1 MIPLISDVLTSALF
15 FQEEAMKKALIVFLC
30 VLLTGCT
37 ASPGVSSQSSGSQ
50 STSQGSSVQSS
61 DNSSQDSS
69 TPPDASQDSEDP
81 PPADPTPQPSGLE
94 NEDQIIQELLSTM
107 SVEEK
112 VGQMFFVRCPDTGAA
127 EAVSQYKLGG
137 YILFGRDFKDKTAQQ
152 VRSDIESYQSAS
164 GVPLL
169 IGTDE
174 EGGTV
179 VRASSNPNLFSRPCQ
194 SPQALFAQGGMD
206 SIIQDARQKSLTL
219 LDLGV
224 NVNLAPVADVSTDS
238 NDFIY
243 DRSFGQDA
251 QATAEY
257 VSNVVQ
263 AMGAE
268 GIGSVLKHFPGYGS
282 NVDTHTGVAIDE
294 RPYETFETSDF
305 LPFTAGIQAGADAVL
320 VSHNVMS
327 CVDAQLPASLSP
339 AVHQVLRDTLGFQGV
354 IMTDDLA
361 MEAVTAYAADGS
373 SAVMAVQAGN
383 DMIVTTDFQT
393 QIPQVVEAVNNGSID
408 EAQIDQSV
416 TRILQWKYE
425 LGLLGN

>member
-1 MIPLISDVLTSALF
+1 
-15 FQEEAMKKALIVFLC
+15 MKKALIVFLC
-30 VLLTGCT
+30 VLLTGCAPT
-37 ASPGVSSQSSGSQ
+37 SGTSAQSTGSQ
-50 STSQGSSVQSS
+50 STPQDSSVQSS
-61 DNSSQDSS
+61 DSSSQDSS
-69 TPPDASQDSEDP
+69 SGAPDASQDSEEPPSQPDP
-81 PPADPTPQPSGLE
+81 SVTSGSTE
-94 NEDQIIQELLSTM
+94 NQDQIIEELLSTM
-107 SVEEK
+107 TVEEK
-112 VGQMFFVRCPDTGAA
+112 VGQMFFVRCPDTGAV

-137 YILFGRDFKDKTAQQ
+137 YILFGRDFKDKTAEQ
-152 VRSDIESYQSAS
+152 VRNDISSYQSAS

-179 VRASSNPNLFSRPCQ
+179 VRASSNPNLFSHRGL
-194 SPQALFAQGGMD
+194 SPQALFAEGGID
-206 SIIQDARQKSLTL
+206 SIIQDARQKSVTL
-219 LDLGV
+219 LGLGV
-224 NVNLAPVADVSTDS
+224 NVNLAPVADVSTDP

-257 VSNVVQ
+257 VSNVVKT
-263 AMGAE
+263 MDAE
-268 GIGSVLKHFPGYGS
+268 GIGSVLKHFPGYGN

-294 RPYETFETSDF
+294 RPYETFQTSDY

-327 CVDAQLPASLSP
+327 CVDNQLPVSLSP
-339 AVHQVLRDTLGFQGV
+339 AVHNELHSTLGFQGV

-361 MEAVTAYAADGS
+361 MDAVAAYAGDQS
-373 SAVMAVQAGN
+373 PAVMAVKAGN
-383 DMIVTTDFQT
+383 DMIITTDFQT
-393 QIPQVVEAVNNGSID
+393 QIPEVVQAVKSGEID

-416 TRILQWKYE
+416 TRILQWKYD

>member
-1 MIPLISDVLTSALF
+1 
-15 FQEEAMKKALIVFLC
+15 MKKALIVFLC
-30 VLLTGCT
+30 VLLTGCAPT
-37 ASPGVSSQSSGSQ
+37 SGTSAQSTGSQ
-50 STSQGSSVQSS
+50 STPQDSSVQSS
-61 DNSSQDSS
+61 DSSSQDSS
-69 TPPDASQDSEDP
+69 SGAPDASQDSEEPPSKPDP
-81 PPADPTPQPSGLE
+81 SVTSGSTE
-94 NEDQIIQELLSTM
+94 NQDQIIEELLSTM
-107 SVEEK
+107 TVEEK
-112 VGQMFFVRCPDTGAA
+112 VGQMFFVRCPDTGAV

-137 YILFGRDFKDKTAQQ
+137 YILFGRDFKDKTAEQ
-152 VRSDIESYQSAS
+152 VRNDISSYQSAS

-179 VRASSNPNLFSRPCQ
+179 VRASSNPNLFSHRGL
-194 SPQALFAQGGMD
+194 SSQALFAEGGMD
-206 SIIQDARQKSLTL
+206 SIIQDARQKSVTL
-219 LDLGV
+219 LGLGV
-224 NVNLAPVADVSTDS
+224 NVNLAPVADVSTDP

-257 VSNVVQ
+257 VSNVVKT
-263 AMGAE
+263 MDAE
-268 GIGSVLKHFPGYGS
+268 GIGSVLKHFPGYGN

-294 RPYETFETSDF
+294 RPYETFQTSDY

-327 CVDAQLPASLSP
+327 CVDNQLPASLSP
-339 AVHQVLRDTLGFQGV
+339 AVHNELRSTLGFQGV

-361 MEAVTAYAADGS
+361 MDAVAAYAGDQS
-373 SAVMAVQAGN
+373 PAVMAVKAGN
-383 DMIVTTDFQT
+383 DMIITTDFQT
-393 QIPQVVEAVNNGSID
+393 QIPEVVQAVKSGEID

-416 TRILQWKYE
+416 TRVLQWKYD

>member
-1 MIPLISDVLTSALF
+1 
-15 FQEEAMKKALIVFLC
+15 MKKALIVFLC
-30 VLLTGCT
+30 VLLTGCAPT
-37 ASPGVSSQSSGSQ
+37 PGTGSQ
-50 STSQGSSVQSS
+50 STGSQSTPQDSSVQSS
-61 DNSSQDSS
+61 DSSSQDSS
-69 TPPDASQDSEDP
+69 SGAPDASQDSEEPPSQPDP
-81 PPADPTPQPSGLE
+81 SVTSGSTE
-94 NEDQIIQELLSTM
+94 NQDQIIEELLSTM
-107 SVEEK
+107 TVEEK
-112 VGQMFFVRCPDTGAA
+112 VGQMFFVRCPDTGAV

-137 YILFGRDFKDKTAQQ
+137 YILFGRDFKDKTAEQ
-152 VRSDIESYQSAS
+152 VRNDISSYQSAS

-179 VRASSNPNLFSRPCQ
+179 VRASSNPNLFSHRGL
-194 SPQALFAQGGMD
+194 SPQALFAEGGMD
-206 SIIQDARQKSLTL
+206 SIIQDARQKSVTL
-219 LDLGV
+219 LGLGV
-224 NVNLAPVADVSTDS
+224 NVNLAPVADVSTDP

-257 VSNVVQ
+257 VSNVVKT
-263 AMGAE
+263 MDAE
-268 GIGSVLKHFPGYGS
+268 GIGSVLKHFPGYGN

-294 RPYETFETSDF
+294 RPYETFQTSDY

-327 CVDAQLPASLSP
+327 CVDNQLPASLSP
-339 AVHQVLRDTLGFQGV
+339 AVHNELRSTLGFQGV

-361 MEAVTAYAADGS
+361 MDAVAAYAGDQS
-373 SAVMAVQAGN
+373 PAVMAVKAGN
-383 DMIVTTDFQT
+383 DMIITTDFQT
-393 QIPQVVEAVNNGSID
+393 QIPEVVQAVKSGEID

-416 TRILQWKYE
+416 TRVLQWKYD

>member
-1 MIPLISDVLTSALF
+1 
-15 FQEEAMKKALIVFLC
+15 MKKALIVFLC

-37 ASPGVSSQSSGSQ
+37 ASPGASSQSTGSQ
-50 STSQGSSVQSS
+50 STSQSSSAQSS
-61 DNSSQDSS
+61 DTSSQDSS
-69 TPPDASQDSEDP
+69 NQSDSSQDSEDV
-81 PPADPTPQPSGLE
+81 PSQNNVTSQTSGTE
-94 NEDQIIQELLSTM
+94 NEDQIIQELLSSM

-137 YILFGRDFKDKTAQQ
+137 YILFGRDFKGKTAEQ
-152 VRSDIESYQSAS
+152 VRSDIDSYQSAA

-179 VRASSNPNLFSRPCQ
+179 VRASSNPNLFPHVCQ
-194 SPQALFAQGGMD
+194 SPQTLYAQGGMD

-224 NVNLAPVADVSTDS
+224 NVNLAPVADVSTDP

-251 QATAEY
+251 QATADY

-263 AMGAE
+263 AMNAE
-268 GIGSVLKHFPGYGS
+268 GIGSVLKHFPGYG
-282 NVDTHTGVAIDE
+282 NNADTHTGVAIDQ
-294 RPYETFETSDF
+294 RPYETFETSDY

-327 CVDAQLPASLSP
+327 CVDSQLPASLSP
-339 AVHQVLRDTLGFQGV
+339 AVHQELRNTLGFQGV

-361 MEAVTAYAADGS
+361 MEAVAAYATNESA
-373 SAVMAVQAGN
+373 AVMAVQAGN

-393 QIPQVVEAVNNGSID
+393 QIPQVVEAVNNGTID
-408 EAQIDQSV
+408 EDQIDQSV
-416 TRILQWKYE
+416 TRILQWKYD
-425 LGLLGN
+425 LGLLGH

>member
-1 MIPLISDVLTSALF
+1 
-15 FQEEAMKKALIVFLC
+15 MKKALIVFLC
-30 VLLTGCT
+30 VLLTGCAPT
-37 ASPGVSSQSSGSQ
+37 SGTSAQSTGSQ
-50 STSQGSSVQSS
+50 STPQDSSVQSS
-61 DNSSQDSS
+61 DSSSQDSS
-69 TPPDASQDSEDP
+69 SGAPDASQDSEEPPSQPDP
-81 PPADPTPQPSGLE
+81 SVTSGSTE
-94 NEDQIIQELLSTM
+94 NQDQIIEELLSTM
-107 SVEEK
+107 TVEEK
-112 VGQMFFVRCPDTGAA
+112 VGQMFFVRCPDTGAV

-137 YILFGRDFKDKTAQQ
+137 YILFGRDFKDKTAEQ
-152 VRSDIESYQSAS
+152 VRSDISSYQSAS

-179 VRASSNPNLFSRPCQ
+179 VRASSNPNLFSHRGL
-194 SPQALFAQGGMD
+194 SPQALFAEGGMD
-206 SIIQDARQKSLTL
+206 SIIQDARQKSVTL
-219 LDLGV
+219 LGLGV
-224 NVNLAPVADVSTDS
+224 NVNLAPVADVSTDP

-257 VSNVVQ
+257 VSNVVKT
-263 AMGAE
+263 MDAE
-268 GIGSVLKHFPGYGS
+268 GIGSVLKHFPGYGN

-294 RPYETFETSDF
+294 RPYETFQTSDY

-327 CVDAQLPASLSP
+327 CVDNQLPASLSP
-339 AVHQVLRDTLGFQGV
+339 AVHNELHSTLGFQGV

-361 MEAVTAYAADGS
+361 MDAVAAYAGDQS
-373 SAVMAVQAGN
+373 PAVMAVKAGN
-383 DMIVTTDFQT
+383 DMIITTDFQT
-393 QIPQVVEAVNNGSID
+393 QIPEVVQAVKSGEID

-416 TRILQWKYE
+416 TRILQWKYD

>member
-1 MIPLISDVLTSALF
+1 
-15 FQEEAMKKALIVFLC
+15 MKKALIVFLC
-30 VLLTGCT
+30 VLLTGCAPT
-37 ASPGVSSQSSGSQ
+37 SGTSAQSTGSQ
-50 STSQGSSVQSS
+50 STPQDSSVQSS
-61 DNSSQDSS
+61 DSSSQDSS
-69 TPPDASQDSEDP
+69 SGAPDASQDSEEPPSQPDP
-81 PPADPTPQPSGLE
+81 SVTSGSTE
-94 NEDQIIQELLSTM
+94 NQDQIIEELLSTM
-107 SVEEK
+107 TVDEK
-112 VGQMFFVRCPDTGAA
+112 VGQMFFVRCPDTGAV

-137 YILFGRDFKDKTAQQ
+137 YILFGRDFKDKTAEQ
-152 VRSDIESYQSAS
+152 VRNDISSYQSAS

-179 VRASSNPNLFSRPCQ
+179 VRASSNPNLFSHRGL
-194 SPQALFAQGGMD
+194 SPQALFAEGGMD
-206 SIIQDARQKSLTL
+206 SIIQDARQKSVTL
-219 LDLGV
+219 LGLGV
-224 NVNLAPVADVSTDS
+224 NVNLAPVADVSTNP

-257 VSNVVQ
+257 VSNVVKT
-263 AMGAE
+263 MDAE
-268 GIGSVLKHFPGYGS
+268 GIGSVLKHFPGYGN

-294 RPYETFETSDF
+294 RPYETFQTSDY

-327 CVDAQLPASLSP
+327 CVDNQLPASLSP
-339 AVHQVLRDTLGFQGV
+339 AVHKELRETLGFQGV

-361 MEAVTAYAADGS
+361 MDAVAAYAGDQS
-373 SAVMAVQAGN
+373 PAVMAVKAGN
-383 DMIVTTDFQT
+383 DMIITTDFQT
-393 QIPQVVEAVNNGSID
+393 QIPEVVQAVKSGEID

-416 TRILQWKYE
+416 TRVLQWKYD

>member
-1 MIPLISDVLTSALF
+1 
-15 FQEEAMKKALIVFLC
+15 MKKALIVFLC
-30 VLLTGCT
+30 VLLTGCAPT
-37 ASPGVSSQSSGSQ
+37 SGTSAQSTVSQ
-50 STSQGSSVQSS
+50 STPQDSSVQSS
-61 DNSSQDSS
+61 DSSSQDSS
-69 TPPDASQDSEDP
+69 SGAPDASQDSEEPPSQPDP
-81 PPADPTPQPSGLE
+81 SVTSGSTE
-94 NEDQIIQELLSTM
+94 NQDQIIEELLSTM
-107 SVEEK
+107 TVEEK
-112 VGQMFFVRCPDTGAA
+112 VGQMFFVRCPDTGAV

-137 YILFGRDFKDKTAQQ
+137 YILFGRDFKDKTAEQ
-152 VRSDIESYQSAS
+152 VRNDISSYQSAS

-179 VRASSNPNLFSRPCQ
+179 VRASSNPNLFSHRGL
-194 SPQALFAQGGMD
+194 SPQALFAEGGMD
-206 SIIQDARQKSLTL
+206 SIIQDARQKSVTL
-219 LDLGV
+219 LGLGV
-224 NVNLAPVADVSTDS
+224 NVNLAPVADVSTDP

-257 VSNVVQ
+257 VSNVVKT
-263 AMGAE
+263 MDAE
-268 GIGSVLKHFPGYGS
+268 GIGSVLKHFPGYGN

-294 RPYETFETSDF
+294 RPYETFQTSDY

-327 CVDAQLPASLSP
+327 CVDNQLPASLSP
-339 AVHQVLRDTLGFQGV
+339 AVHNELRSTLGFQGV

-361 MEAVTAYAADGS
+361 MDAVAAYAGDQS
-373 SAVMAVQAGN
+373 PAVMAVKAGN
-383 DMIVTTDFQT
+383 DMIITTDFQT
-393 QIPQVVEAVNNGSID
+393 QIPEVVQAVKSGEID

-416 TRILQWKYE
+416 TRILQWKYD

>member
-1 MIPLISDVLTSALF
+1 
-15 FQEEAMKKALIVFLC
+15 MKKALIVFLC
-30 VLLTGCT
+30 VLLTGCAPT
-37 ASPGVSSQSSGSQ
+37 SGTSAQSTGSQ
-50 STSQGSSVQSS
+50 STPQDSSVQSS
-61 DNSSQDSS
+61 DSSSQDSS
-69 TPPDASQDSEDP
+69 SGAPDASQDSEEPPSQPDP
-81 PPADPTPQPSGLE
+81 SVTSGSTE
-94 NEDQIIQELLSTM
+94 NQDQIIEELLSTM
-107 SVEEK
+107 TVEEK
-112 VGQMFFVRCPDTGAA
+112 VGQMFFVRCPDTGAV

-137 YILFGRDFKDKTAQQ
+137 YILFGRDFKDKTAEQ
-152 VRSDIESYQSAS
+152 VRNDISSYQSAS

-179 VRASSNPNLFSRPCQ
+179 VRASSNPNLFSHRGL
-194 SPQALFAQGGMD
+194 SPQALFAEGGMD
-206 SIIQDARQKSLTL
+206 SIIQDARQKTVTL
-219 LDLGV
+219 LGLGV
-224 NVNLAPVADVSTDS
+224 NVNLAPVADVSTDP

-257 VSNVVQ
+257 VSNVVKT
-263 AMGAE
+263 MDAE
-268 GIGSVLKHFPGYGS
+268 GIGSVLKHFPGYGN

-294 RPYETFETSDF
+294 RPYETFQTSDY

-327 CVDAQLPASLSP
+327 CVDNQLPASLSP
-339 AVHQVLRDTLGFQGV
+339 AVHNELHSTLGFQGV

-361 MEAVTAYAADGS
+361 MDAVAAYAGDQS
-373 SAVMAVQAGN
+373 PAVMAVKAGN
-383 DMIVTTDFQT
+383 DMIITTDFQT
-393 QIPQVVEAVNNGSID
+393 QIPEVVQAVKSGEID

-416 TRILQWKYE
+416 TRILQWKYD

>member
-1 MIPLISDVLTSALF
+1 
-15 FQEEAMKKALIVFLC
+15 MKKALIVFLC
-30 VLLTGCT
+30 VLLTGCAPT
-37 ASPGVSSQSSGSQ
+37 SGTSAQSTGSQ
-50 STSQGSSVQSS
+50 STPQDSSVQSS
-61 DNSSQDSS
+61 DSSSQDSS
-69 TPPDASQDSEDP
+69 SGAPDASQDSEEPPSQPDP
-81 PPADPTPQPSGLE
+81 SVTSGSTE
-94 NEDQIIQELLSTM
+94 NQDQIIEELLSTM
-107 SVEEK
+107 TVEEK
-112 VGQMFFVRCPDTGAA
+112 VGQMFFVRCPDTGAV

-137 YILFGRDFKDKTAQQ
+137 YILFGRDFKDKTAEQ
-152 VRSDIESYQSAS
+152 VRNDISSYQSAS

-179 VRASSNPNLFSRPCQ
+179 VRASSNPNLFSHRGL
-194 SPQALFAQGGMD
+194 SPQALFAEGGMD
-206 SIIQDARQKSLTL
+206 SIIQDARQKSVTL
-219 LDLGV
+219 LGLGV
-224 NVNLAPVADVSTDS
+224 NVNLAPVADVSTDP

-257 VSNVVQ
+257 VSNVVKT
-263 AMGAE
+263 MDAE
-268 GIGSVLKHFPGYGS
+268 GIGSVLKHFPGYGN

-294 RPYETFETSDF
+294 RPYETFQTSDF

-327 CVDAQLPASLSP
+327 CVDNQLPASLSP
-339 AVHQVLRDTLGFQGV
+339 AVHNELRSTLGFQGV

-361 MEAVTAYAADGS
+361 MDAVAAYAGDQS
-373 SAVMAVQAGN
+373 PAVMAVKAGN
-383 DMIVTTDFQT
+383 DMIITTDFQT
-393 QIPQVVEAVNNGSID
+393 QIPEVIQAVKSGEID

-416 TRILQWKYE
+416 TRVLQWKYD

>member
-1 MIPLISDVLTSALF
+1 
-15 FQEEAMKKALIVFLC
+15 MKKALIVFLC
-30 VLLTGCT
+30 VLLTGCAPT
-37 ASPGVSSQSSGSQ
+37 SGTSAQSTGSQ
-50 STSQGSSVQSS
+50 STPQDSSVQSS
-61 DNSSQDSS
+61 DSSSQDSS
-69 TPPDASQDSEDP
+69 SGAPDASQDSEEPPSQPDP
-81 PPADPTPQPSGLE
+81 SVTSGSTE
-94 NEDQIIQELLSTM
+94 NQDQIIEELLSTM
-107 SVEEK
+107 TVEEK
-112 VGQMFFVRCPDTGAA
+112 VGQMFFVRCPDTGAV

-137 YILFGRDFKDKTAQQ
+137 YILFGRDFKDKTAEQ
-152 VRSDIESYQSAS
+152 VRNDISSYQSAS

-179 VRASSNPNLFSRPCQ
+179 VRASSNPNLFSHRGL
-194 SPQALFAQGGMD
+194 SPQALFAEGGMD
-206 SIIQDARQKSLTL
+206 SIIQDARQKSVTL
-219 LDLGV
+219 LGLGV
-224 NVNLAPVADVSTDS
+224 NVNLAPVADVSTNP

-257 VSNVVQ
+257 VSNVVKT
-263 AMGAE
+263 MDAE
-268 GIGSVLKHFPGYGS
+268 GIGSVLKHFPGYGN

-294 RPYETFETSDF
+294 RPYETFQTSDY

-327 CVDAQLPASLSP
+327 CVDNQLPASLSP
-339 AVHQVLRDTLGFQGV
+339 AVHNELRSTLGFQGV

-361 MEAVTAYAADGS
+361 MDAVAAYAGDQS
-373 SAVMAVQAGN
+373 PAVMAVKAGN
-383 DMIVTTDFQT
+383 DMIITTDFQT
-393 QIPQVVEAVNNGSID
+393 QIPEVVQAVKSGEID

-416 TRILQWKYE
+416 TRVLQWKYD

>member
-1 MIPLISDVLTSALF
+1 
-15 FQEEAMKKALIVFLC
+15 MKKALIVFLC
-30 VLLTGCT
+30 VLLTGCAPT
-37 ASPGVSSQSSGSQ
+37 SGTSAQSTGSQ
-50 STSQGSSVQSS
+50 STPQDSSVQSS
-61 DNSSQDSS
+61 DSSSQDSS
-69 TPPDASQDSEDP
+69 SGAPDASQDSEEPPSQPDP
-81 PPADPTPQPSGLE
+81 SVTSGSTE
-94 NEDQIIQELLSTM
+94 NQDQIIEELLSTM
-107 SVEEK
+107 TVEEK
-112 VGQMFFVRCPDTGAA
+112 VGQMFFVRCPDTGAV

-137 YILFGRDFKDKTAQQ
+137 YILFGRDFKDKTAEQ
-152 VRSDIESYQSAS
+152 VRNDISSYQSAS

-179 VRASSNPNLFSRPCQ
+179 VRASSNPNLFSHRGL
-194 SPQALFAQGGMD
+194 SPQALFAEGGMD
-206 SIIQDARQKSLTL
+206 SIIQDARQKTVTL
-219 LDLGV
+219 LGLGV
-224 NVNLAPVADVSTDS
+224 NVNLAPVADVSTDP

-257 VSNVVQ
+257 VSNVVKT
-263 AMGAE
+263 MDAE
-268 GIGSVLKHFPGYGS
+268 GIGSVLKHFPGYGN

-294 RPYETFETSDF
+294 RPYETFQTSDY

-327 CVDAQLPASLSP
+327 CVDNQLPASLSP
-339 AVHQVLRDTLGFQGV
+339 AVHNELRSTLGFQGV

-361 MEAVTAYAADGS
+361 MDAVAAYAGDQS
-373 SAVMAVQAGN
+373 PAVMAVKAGN
-383 DMIVTTDFQT
+383 DMIITTDFQT
-393 QIPQVVEAVNNGSID
+393 QIPEVVQAVKSGEID

-416 TRILQWKYE
+416 TRVLQWKYD

>member
-1 MIPLISDVLTSALF
+1 
-15 FQEEAMKKALIVFLC
+15 MKKALIVFLC
-30 VLLTGCT
+30 VLLTGCAPT
-37 ASPGVSSQSSGSQ
+37 SGTSAQSTGSQ
-50 STSQGSSVQSS
+50 STPQDSSVQSS
-61 DNSSQDSS
+61 DSSSQDSS
-69 TPPDASQDSEDP
+69 SGAPDASQDSEEPPSQPDP
-81 PPADPTPQPSGLE
+81 SVTSGSTE
-94 NEDQIIQELLSTM
+94 NQDQIIEELLSTM
-107 SVEEK
+107 TVEEK
-112 VGQMFFVRCPDTGAA
+112 VGQMFFVRCPDTGAV

-137 YILFGRDFKDKTAQQ
+137 YILFGRDFKDKTAEQ
-152 VRSDIESYQSAS
+152 VRNDISSYQSAS

-179 VRASSNPNLFSRPCQ
+179 VRASSNPNFFSHRGL
-194 SPQALFAQGGMD
+194 SPQALFAEGGMD
-206 SIIQDARQKSLTL
+206 SIIQDARQKSVTL
-219 LDLGV
+219 LGLGV

-257 VSNVVQ
+257 VSNVVKT
-263 AMGAE
+263 MDAE
-268 GIGSVLKHFPGYGS
+268 GIGSVLKHFPGYGN

-294 RPYETFETSDF
+294 RPYETFQTSDF

-327 CVDAQLPASLSP
+327 CVDNQLPASLSP
-339 AVHQVLRDTLGFQGV
+339 AVHNELRSTLGFQGV

-361 MEAVTAYAADGS
+361 MDAVAAYAGDQS
-373 SAVMAVQAGN
+373 PAVMAVKAGN
-383 DMIVTTDFQT
+383 DMIITTDFQT
-393 QIPQVVEAVNNGSID
+393 QIPEVVQAVKSGEID

-416 TRILQWKYE
+416 TRVLQWKYD

>member
-1 MIPLISDVLTSALF
+1 
-15 FQEEAMKKALIVFLC
+15 MKKALIVFLC
-30 VLLTGCT
+30 VLLTGCAPT
-37 ASPGVSSQSSGSQ
+37 SGTSTQSTGSQ
-50 STSQGSSVQSS
+50 STPQDSSVQSS
-61 DNSSQDSS
+61 DSSSQDSS
-69 TPPDASQDSEDP
+69 SGAPDASQDSEEPPSQPDP
-81 PPADPTPQPSGLE
+81 SVTSGSTE
-94 NEDQIIQELLSTM
+94 NQDQIIEELLSTM
-107 SVEEK
+107 TVEEK
-112 VGQMFFVRCPDTGAA
+112 VGQMFFVRCPDTGAV

-137 YILFGRDFKDKTAQQ
+137 YILFGRDFKDKTAEQ
-152 VRSDIESYQSAS
+152 VRNDISSYQSAS

-179 VRASSNPNLFSRPCQ
+179 VRASSNPNLFSHRGL
-194 SPQALFAQGGMD
+194 SPQALFAEGGMD
-206 SIIQDARQKSLTL
+206 SIIQDARQKSVTL
-219 LDLGV
+219 LGLGV
-224 NVNLAPVADVSTDS
+224 NVNLAPVADVSTNP

-257 VSNVVQ
+257 VSNVVKT
-263 AMGAE
+263 MDAE
-268 GIGSVLKHFPGYGS
+268 GIGSVLKHFPGYGN

-294 RPYETFETSDF
+294 RPYETFQTSDY

-327 CVDAQLPASLSP
+327 CVDNQLPASLSP
-339 AVHQVLRDTLGFQGV
+339 AVHNELRSTLGFQGV

-361 MEAVTAYAADGS
+361 MDAVAAYAGDQS
-373 SAVMAVQAGN
+373 PAVMAVKAGN
-383 DMIVTTDFQT
+383 DMIITTDFQT
-393 QIPQVVEAVNNGSID
+393 QIPEVVQAVKSGEVD

-416 TRILQWKYE
+416 TRVLQWKYD

>member
-1 MIPLISDVLTSALF
+1 
-15 FQEEAMKKALIVFLC
+15 MKKALIVFLC
-30 VLLTGCT
+30 VLLTGCAPT
-37 ASPGVSSQSSGSQ
+37 SGTSAQSTGSQ
-50 STSQGSSVQSS
+50 STPQDSSVQSS
-61 DNSSQDSS
+61 DSSSQDSS
-69 TPPDASQDSEDP
+69 SGAPDASQDSEEPPSQPDP
-81 PPADPTPQPSGLE
+81 SVTSGSTE
-94 NEDQIIQELLSTM
+94 NQDQIIEELLSTM
-107 SVEEK
+107 TVEEK
-112 VGQMFFVRCPDTGAA
+112 VGQMFFVRCPDTGAV

-137 YILFGRDFKDKTAQQ
+137 YILFGRDFKDKTAEQ
-152 VRSDIESYQSAS
+152 VRNDISSYQSAS

-179 VRASSNPNLFSRPCQ
+179 VRASSNPNLFSHRGL
-194 SPQALFAQGGMD
+194 SPQALFAEGGMD
-206 SIIQDARQKSLTL
+206 SIIQDARQKTVTL
-219 LDLGV
+219 LGLGV
-224 NVNLAPVADVSTDS
+224 NVNLAPVADVSTDP

-257 VSNVVQ
+257 VSNVVKT
-263 AMGAE
+263 MDAE
-268 GIGSVLKHFPGYGS
+268 GIGSVLKHFPGYGN

-294 RPYETFETSDF
+294 RPYETFQTSDY

-327 CVDAQLPASLSP
+327 CVDNQLPASLSP
-339 AVHQVLRDTLGFQGV
+339 AVHNELRSTLGFQGV

-361 MEAVTAYAADGS
+361 MDAVAAYAGDQS
-373 SAVMAVQAGN
+373 PAVMAVKAGN
-383 DMIVTTDFQT
+383 DMIITTDFQT
-393 QIPQVVEAVNNGSID
+393 QIPEVVQAVKSGEID

-416 TRILQWKYE
+416 TRILQWKYD

>member
-1 MIPLISDVLTSALF
+1 
-15 FQEEAMKKALIVFLC
+15 MKKALIVFLC
-30 VLLTGCT
+30 VLLTGCAPT
-37 ASPGVSSQSSGSQ
+37 SGTSAQSTGSQ
-50 STSQGSSVQSS
+50 STPQDSSVQSS
-61 DNSSQDSS
+61 DSSSQDSS
-69 TPPDASQDSEDP
+69 SGAPDASQDSEEPPSKPDP
-81 PPADPTPQPSGLE
+81 SVTSGSTE
-94 NEDQIIQELLSTM
+94 NQDQIIEELLSTM
-107 SVEEK
+107 TVEEK
-112 VGQMFFVRCPDTGAA
+112 VGQMFFVRCPDTGAV

-137 YILFGRDFKDKTAQQ
+137 YILFGRDFKDKTAEQ
-152 VRSDIESYQSAS
+152 VRNDISSYQSAS

-179 VRASSNPNLFSRPCQ
+179 VRASSNPNLFSHRGL
-194 SPQALFAQGGMD
+194 SPQALFAEGGMD
-206 SIIQDARQKSLTL
+206 SIIQDARQKSVTL
-219 LDLGV
+219 LGLGV
-224 NVNLAPVADVSTDS
+224 NVNLAPVADVSTDP

-257 VSNVVQ
+257 VSNVVKT
-263 AMGAE
+263 MDAE
-268 GIGSVLKHFPGYGS
+268 GIGSVLKHFPGYGN

-294 RPYETFETSDF
+294 RPYETFQTSDY

-327 CVDAQLPASLSP
+327 CVDNQLPASLSP
-339 AVHQVLRDTLGFQGV
+339 AVHNELRSTLGFQGV

-361 MEAVTAYAADGS
+361 MDAVAAYAGDQS
-373 SAVMAVQAGN
+373 PAVMAVKAGN
-383 DMIVTTDFQT
+383 DMIITTDFQT
-393 QIPQVVEAVNNGSID
+393 QIPEVVQAVKSGEID

-416 TRILQWKYE
+416 TRVLQWKYD

>member
-1 MIPLISDVLTSALF
+1 
-15 FQEEAMKKALIVFLC
+15 MKKALIVFLC
-30 VLLTGCT
+30 VLLTGCAPT
-37 ASPGVSSQSSGSQ
+37 SGTSAQSTVSQ
-50 STSQGSSVQSS
+50 STPQDSSVQSS
-61 DNSSQDSS
+61 DSSSQDSS
-69 TPPDASQDSEDP
+69 SGAPDASQDSEEPPSQPDP
-81 PPADPTPQPSGLE
+81 SVTSGSTE
-94 NEDQIIQELLSTM
+94 NQDQIIEELLSTM
-107 SVEEK
+107 TVEEK
-112 VGQMFFVRCPDTGAA
+112 VGQMFFVRCPDTGAV

-137 YILFGRDFKDKTAQQ
+137 YILFGRDFKDKTAEQ
-152 VRSDIESYQSAS
+152 VRNDISSYQSAS

-179 VRASSNPNLFSRPCQ
+179 VRASSNPNLFSHRGL
-194 SPQALFAQGGMD
+194 SPQALFAEGGMD
-206 SIIQDARQKSLTL
+206 SIIQDARQKSVTL
-219 LDLGV
+219 LGLGV
-224 NVNLAPVADVSTDS
+224 NVNLAPVADVSTDP

-257 VSNVVQ
+257 VSNVVKT
-263 AMGAE
+263 MDTE
-268 GIGSVLKHFPGYGS
+268 GIGSVLKHFPGYGN

-294 RPYETFETSDF
+294 RPYETFQTSDY

-327 CVDAQLPASLSP
+327 CVDNQLPASLSP
-339 AVHQVLRDTLGFQGV
+339 AVHNEQRSTLGFQGV

-361 MEAVTAYAADGS
+361 MDAVAAYAGDQS
-373 SAVMAVQAGN
+373 PAVMAVKAGN
-383 DMIVTTDFQT
+383 DMIITTDFQT
-393 QIPQVVEAVNNGSID
+393 QIPEVVQAVKSGEID

-416 TRILQWKYE
+416 TRVLQWKYD

>member
-1 MIPLISDVLTSALF
+1 
-15 FQEEAMKKALIVFLC
+15 MKKALIVFLC
-30 VLLTGCT
+30 VLLTGCAPT
-37 ASPGVSSQSSGSQ
+37 SGTSAQSTVSQ
-50 STSQGSSVQSS
+50 STPQDSSVQSS
-61 DNSSQDSS
+61 DSSSQDSS
-69 TPPDASQDSEDP
+69 SGAPDASQDSEEPPSQPDP
-81 PPADPTPQPSGLE
+81 SVTSGSTE
-94 NEDQIIQELLSTM
+94 NQDQIIEELLSTM
-107 SVEEK
+107 TVEEK
-112 VGQMFFVRCPDTGAA
+112 VGQMFFVRCPDTGAV

-137 YILFGRDFKDKTAQQ
+137 YILFGRDFKDKTAEQ
-152 VRSDIESYQSAS
+152 VRNDISSYQSAS

-179 VRASSNPNLFSRPCQ
+179 VRASSNPNLFSHRGL
-194 SPQALFAQGGMD
+194 SPQALFAEGGMD
-206 SIIQDARQKSLTL
+206 SIIQDARQKSVTL
-219 LDLGV
+219 LGLGV
-224 NVNLAPVADVSTDS
+224 NVNLAPVADVSTDP

-257 VSNVVQ
+257 VSNVVKT
-263 AMGAE
+263 MDTE
-268 GIGSVLKHFPGYGS
+268 GIGSVLKHFPGYGN

-294 RPYETFETSDF
+294 RPYKTFQTSDY

-327 CVDAQLPASLSP
+327 CVDNQLPASLSP
-339 AVHQVLRDTLGFQGV
+339 AVHNELRSTLGFQGV

-361 MEAVTAYAADGS
+361 MDAVAAYAGDQS
-373 SAVMAVQAGN
+373 PAVMAVKAGN
-383 DMIVTTDFQT
+383 DMIITTDFQT
-393 QIPQVVEAVNNGSID
+393 QIPEVVQAVKSGEID

-416 TRILQWKYE
+416 TRVLQWKYD

>member
-1 MIPLISDVLTSALF
+1 
-15 FQEEAMKKALIVFLC
+15 MKKALIVFLC
-30 VLLTGCT
+30 VLLTGCAPT
-37 ASPGVSSQSSGSQ
+37 SGTSAQSTGSQ
-50 STSQGSSVQSS
+50 STPQDSSVQSS
-61 DNSSQDSS
+61 DSSSQDSS
-69 TPPDASQDSEDP
+69 SGAPDASQDSEEPPSQPDP
-81 PPADPTPQPSGLE
+81 SVTSGSTE
-94 NEDQIIQELLSTM
+94 NQDQIIEELLSTM
-107 SVEEK
+107 TVEEK
-112 VGQMFFVRCPDTGAA
+112 VGQMFFVRCPDTGAV

-137 YILFGRDFKDKTAQQ
+137 YILFGRDFKDKTAEQ
-152 VRSDIESYQSAS
+152 VRNDISSYQSAS

-179 VRASSNPNLFSRPCQ
+179 VRASSNSNLFSHRGL
-194 SPQALFAQGGMD
+194 SPQALFAEGGMD
-206 SIIQDARQKSLTL
+206 SIIQDARQKSVTL
-219 LDLGV
+219 LGLGV
-224 NVNLAPVADVSTDS
+224 NVNLAPVADVSTDP

-257 VSNVVQ
+257 VSNVVKT
-263 AMGAE
+263 MDAE
-268 GIGSVLKHFPGYGS
+268 GIGSVLKHFPGYGN

-294 RPYETFETSDF
+294 RPYETFQTSDY

-327 CVDAQLPASLSP
+327 CVDNQLPASLSP
-339 AVHQVLRDTLGFQGV
+339 AVHNELRSTFGFQGV

-361 MEAVTAYAADGS
+361 MDAVAAYAGDQS
-373 SAVMAVQAGN
+373 PAVMAVKAGN
-383 DMIVTTDFQT
+383 DMIITTDFQT
-393 QIPQVVEAVNNGSID
+393 QIPEVVQAVKSGEID

-416 TRILQWKYE
+416 TRVLQWKYD